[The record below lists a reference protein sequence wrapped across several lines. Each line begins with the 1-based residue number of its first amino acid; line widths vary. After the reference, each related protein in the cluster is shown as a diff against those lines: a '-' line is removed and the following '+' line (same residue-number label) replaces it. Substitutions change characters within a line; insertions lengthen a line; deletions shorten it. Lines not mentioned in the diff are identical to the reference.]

1 MPKHDPAPPPGFDKR
16 RVFLRVGGSRTG
28 ADYVLYWMQAVR
40 RAESNLALDEAI
52 RIANDLGL
60 PVVVYEG
67 LRPDY
72 PEANARIHT
81 FIVEGMRENCATA
94 SGRRL
99 RYVANVASVDS
110 LDRDALVRLSKR
122 AAVVVTDEMPG
133 FIFPSQTAALA
144 RRIDC
149 PLVTVDAS
157 TIVPMR
163 ELPKKE
169 FAARTIRPR
178 IHRLLPAY
186 FAPFV
191 SPEVSVDGAGVYVD
205 IDETDV
211 ASREVNDIVAA
222 AGVDASV
229 DPSPWY
235 RGGRRAGRERLG
247 RFIERGLGHYGE
259 GRRDL
264 DFESTSRL
272 SAYLHFGFVSPLEVA
287 LLVRDAGAGP
297 ENTESFLEQVIVRR
311 ELAFNFVFHEPNY
324 TSVEALPDWARKTL
338 QKHAADPRDDV
349 SAADIE
355 AGTTYD
361 DVWNV
366 PQRELLLTGE
376 IHNQPRMLWGKKIF
390 EWSPTPQDAVDT
402 MIRLHYRYALDGRSP
417 LTYTSILWILG
428 LHDRAWGPERP
439 IYGTVRYMT
448 SDSFR
453 RKFDVK
459 GYRERVDRITG
470 LSG

>member
-1 MPKHDPAPPPGFDKR
+1 MPNHDPAPPPGFEKR
-16 RVFLRVGGSRTG
+16 RVAVRSGEPRSG

-40 RAESNLALDEAI
+40 RAESNQALDEAI
-52 RIANDLGL
+52 RIANQLGL

-81 FIVEGMRENCATA
+81 FIVEGMRENSATA
-94 SGRRL
+94 ERRGL
-99 RYVANVASVDS
+99 RYVANVARGSS
-110 LDRDALVRLSKR
+110 PDRDALVRLSKR

-144 RRIDC
+144 RRVDC
-149 PLVTVDAS
+149 PLITVDSS

-186 FAPFV
+186 FVPFA
-191 SPEVSVDGAGVYVD
+191 SPEPRVEGTLVGVELD
-205 IDETDV
+205 ATDV
-211 ASREVNDIVAA
+211 AMLEVSEIVAA
-222 AGVDASV
+222 SEVDPSV
-229 DPSPWY
+229 APSPWY
-235 RGGRRAGRERLG
+235 RGGRRAGLERLE
-247 RFIERGLGHYGE
+247 RFIARGLDHYGE
-259 GRRDL
+259 GRREL

-287 LLVRDAGAGP
+287 LAVRDAGAP
-297 ENTESFLEQVIVRR
+297 KESTDSFLEQVIVRR

-324 TSVEALPDWARKTL
+324 ASVEALPDWARKTL
-338 QKHAADPRDDV
+338 SKHAADPRDDV
-349 SAADIE
+349 SIVDIE

-366 PQRELLLTGE
+366 PQRELVLTGE

-417 LTYTSILWILG
+417 LTFASILWILG

-453 RKFDVK
+453 RKFDVRAYK
-459 GYRERVDRITG
+459 ERVDRIVG
-470 LSG
+470 I